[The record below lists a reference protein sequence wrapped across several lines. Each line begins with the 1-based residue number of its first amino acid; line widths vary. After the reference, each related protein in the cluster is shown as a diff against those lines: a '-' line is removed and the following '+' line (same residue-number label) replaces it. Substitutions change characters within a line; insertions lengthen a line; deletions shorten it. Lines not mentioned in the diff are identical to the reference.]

1 MCLILFSYN
10 MHAKYKLILAANRD
24 EFYERPTRP
33 AQFWNNSPNL
43 LAGKDLKGN
52 GTWLGITRQG
62 RFAAITNFRE
72 PENAAQSAPSRG
84 FLIRDFLEDDSTPEN
99 YIKMIKKDA
108 QRYKG
113 FNLLVGTHQEIF
125 YYSNRQNKILEI
137 LPGLYGLSNHLLN
150 TDWPKVKKG
159 KQLLNDTILQNNFG
173 DAEIFFPLLQDQSKP
188 PDHLLPNTGVSL
200 EWERILSSI
209 FITSSTYGTR
219 SSTLLLWDRNG
230 NIEFFE
236 RTFIPGPE
244 YLVKNETRHFSFS
257 IPKHQGS
264 PR

>member
-10 MHAKYKLILAANRD
+10 IHARYKLILAANRD

-33 AQFWNNSPNL
+33 VQFWNNSPNL

-62 RFAAITNFRE
+62 RFSAITNFRE
-72 PENAAQSAPSRG
+72 PENTTQTAPTRG
-84 FLIRDFLEDDSTPEN
+84 FLVRDFLEDDSTPEN
-99 YIKMIKKDA
+99 YLKMIKEDA
-108 QRYKG
+108 QRYNG
-113 FNLLVGTHQEIF
+113 FNLLVGTHHGIS

-137 LPGLYGLSNHLLN
+137 MPGIHGLSNHQLN

-159 KQLLNDTILQNNFG
+159 KQLLDDIILQNTFL
-173 DAEIFFPLLQDQSKP
+173 DAEIIFSILQDRSKP

-219 SSTLLLWDRNG
+219 SSTVLLWDRNG

-236 RTFIPGPE
+236 RTFFPGPGGI
-244 YLVKNETRHFSFS
+244 VKNETQHFSFS
-257 IPKHQGS
+257 IAKHQGS